1 MKTGKC
7 QAAGL
12 AALLLLPAM
21 ASAEIVQRQ
30 VIVAISSEPDSEGAD
45 VLTLAA
51 PSGCGGKQLRMDAR
65 TLGMNDA
72 DYAVMRPELAKRIR
86 DKTPLLVSLDGCP
99 KPGSTGEAAVPVI
112 RKLVGCSPSLCA
124 DGKARLYLD
133 ENLFPQERRRAPYAL
148 VVPLPPGK
156 QKNTWK
162 VDIFTTQQGK
172 TLRLATH
179 VDGPDYVHG
188 NRVGGYTFYYPNGQV
203 EQQVPQNANGR
214 QEGESV
220 SYYEDGRVQ
229 SRSHWRDGLP
239 EGRQS
244 DYHKT
249 GQLREAVEYRNGAR
263 LDGPAETFD
272 EDGKLRTR
280 MTYVDGK
287 LEGEMLT
294 YYPDGTVASR
304 NVMNKGKFNGL
315 STIYYRDGKVRSTV
329 NQINDAPD
337 GEEREYHPDGKL
349 ASLRVYSDNG
359 VLRSDQQY
367 NEQGVLRVQRQW
379 DRRQREQGSF
389 RSWYDNG
396 KPQQLVEYVDGQREG
411 WSRTWSEDGMLQ
423 RACRFVADKEHD
435 CEQRR
440 SD

>member
-1 MKTGKC
+1 MMKLPMM
-7 QAAGL
+7 AGL
-12 AALLLLPAM
+12 GLLLCWPAT
-21 ASAEIVQRQ
+21 ARLEILQRQ
-30 VIVAISSEPDSEGAD
+30 VVTAISSEPDSEGAD
-45 VLTLAA
+45 VLTMAA
-51 PSGCGGKQLRMDAR
+51 PSGCGGTKLRMDAGS
-65 TLGMNDA
+65 LGMDDA
-72 DYAVMRPELAKRIR
+72 EYAAMKPQLARRIR
-86 DKTPLLVSLDGCP
+86 EKTPLLVSLDGCP
-99 KPGSTGEAAVPVI
+99 RPGSAGEALVPVI

-162 VDIFTTQQGK
+162 VDIFTAQQGK
-172 TLRLATH
+172 TLRMATH

-188 NRVGGYTFYYPNGQV
+188 NRVGGYTVYYPNGQI
-203 EQQVPQNANGR
+203 EKQVPQNARGM

-220 SYYEDGRVQ
+220 SFYEDGTVQ

-239 EGRQS
+239 EGTQS

-249 GQLREAVEYRNGAR
+249 GQLREAAEYRNGAR
-263 LDGPAETFD
+263 VDGKAETFD
-272 EDGKLRTR
+272 DDGKLRTR
-280 MTYVDGK
+280 MTYVGGK

-304 NVMNKGKFNGL
+304 SVMNQGKFNGP
-315 STIYYRDGKVRSTV
+315 STFYYRDGKLRSSV

-359 VLRSDQQY
+359 VLRSEQQY
-367 NEQGVLRVQRQW
+367 DAKGVLRVQRQW
-379 DRRQREQGSF
+379 DKRQREQGSF
-389 RSWYDNG
+389 RTWFDDG

-411 WSRTWSEDGMLQ
+411 WSRTWGEDGGVEKE
-423 RACRFVADKEHD
+423 CRFVKGEGQG
-435 CEQRR
+435 CYVK
-440 SD
+440 

>member
-1 MKTGKC
+1 MKPLS
-7 QAAGL
+7 AL
-12 AALLLLPAM
+12 ARLLPLLLLAWPAT
-21 ASAEIVQRQ
+21 ARLEIMQRQ
-30 VIVAISSEPDSEGAD
+30 VVSAIAAEPDSEGAQ
-45 VLTLAA
+45 VLTMAA
-51 PSGCGGKQLRMDAR
+51 PSGCGGRQLRMNAGS
-65 TLGMNDA
+65 LGMDDA
-72 DYAVMRPELAKRIR
+72 AYAAMMPELAKRMR
-86 DKTPLLVSLDGCP
+86 DKTPMLVTLDSCP
-99 KPGSTGEAAVPVI
+99 APGSAGEAAVPVI

-162 VDIFTTQQGK
+162 VDIFTVQQGK

-179 VDGPDYVHG
+179 VDGPDYVYG

-203 EQQVPQNANGR
+203 EQRVPQNAHGR

-220 SYYEDGRVQ
+220 SFYEDGTVR

-239 EGRQS
+239 EGTQS

-280 MTYVDGK
+280 MTYLDGK

-304 NVMNKGKFNGL
+304 NVMHKGKFNGP
-315 STIYYRDGKVRSTV
+315 SAIYYRDGKVRSTV
-329 NQINDAPD
+329 NQINDAPE

-411 WSRTWSEDGMLQ
+411 WSRTWREDGSVESE
-423 RACRFVADKEHD
+423 CRFVKGEGQG
-435 CEQRR
+435 CGN
-440 SD
+440 